1 MEHILKNAFVLQ
13 NYRDLLKRHMNPD
26 ERILNHRVKRMVEGQ
41 RGKKGKRSK
50 ERKSSKTTKETDIKE
65 SKTETKES
73 TREQHDS
80 SQEQT
85 RNDSG
90 GDSDE
95 EDTNN
100 GISHPILIYIDF
112 SKILVDMKI

>member
-112 SKILVDMKI
+112 SIINTWLI

>member
-1 MEHILKNAFVLQ
+1 MEHILKNAFLLQ
-13 NYRDLLKRHMNPD
+13 NYRDLLKRHMNP

-50 ERKSSKTTKETDIKE
+50 ERKSSRTSKETDIKK

-80 SQEQT
+80 AQEKT
-85 RNDSG
+85 RNDSSS
-90 GDSDE
+90 DSDE

-100 GISHPILIYIDF
+100 GILHPILIYDHF
-112 SKILVDMKI
+112 SKIYVGMKK

>member
-1 MEHILKNAFVLQ
+1 MEHILQNAFVLQ
-13 NYRDLLKRHMNPD
+13 NYRDLLKRHMNP
-26 ERILNHRVKRMVEGQ
+26 ERIVNHRVKRMVEGQ

-50 ERKSSKTTKETDIKE
+50 ERKSSRTSKETDIKK

-80 SQEQT
+80 AQEKT
-85 RNDSG
+85 RNDSS

-95 EDTNN
+95 DDTNN
-100 GISHPILIYIDF
+100 GILHPILTYVDF
-112 SKILVDMKI
+112 SKVYFCFRC

>member
-1 MEHILKNAFVLQ
+1 MEHILKNAFLLQ
-13 NYRDLLKRHMNPD
+13 NYRDLLKRHMNP
-26 ERILNHRVKRMVEGQ
+26 EKILNHRAKRMVEGQ
-41 RGKKGKRSK
+41 RGKKEKRIK
-50 ERKSSKTTKETDIKE
+50 EDKSSRTTKETDIKE

-80 SQEQT
+80 VEEKT
-85 RNDSG
+85 RNDLG

-100 GISHPILIYIDF
+100 GIVIQYLHILILE
-112 SKILVDMKI
+112 KMRG

>member
-1 MEHILKNAFVLQ
+1 MAHILQNAFVLQ
-13 NYRDLLKRHMNPD
+13 NYRDLLKRHVNP
-26 ERILNHRVKRMVEGQ
+26 ERIPNHRVKRMVEGQ
-41 RGKKGKRSK
+41 RGKKEKRSK
-50 ERKSSKTTKETDIKE
+50 ERKSSRTSKETDIKK

-80 SQEQT
+80 AQEKT

-90 GDSDE
+90 SGDWDE

-100 GISHPILIYIDF
+100 GILHPILIYVDF
-112 SKILVDMKI
+112 SSIL

>member
-1 MEHILKNAFVLQ
+1 MEHILQNAFVLQ
-13 NYRDLLKRHMNPD
+13 NYRDLLKRHMSS
-26 ERILNHRVKRMVEGQ
+26 ERMHSHRVKRMVEAQ

-50 ERKSSKTTKETDIKE
+50 ERKSSRTTKETDNKE
-65 SKTETKES
+65 RKTETKDS
-73 TREQHDS
+73 TRERHDS
-80 SQEQT
+80 AQEQT
-85 RNDSG
+85 KNDSD

-100 GISHPILIYIDF
+100 GILHPILTYVDF

>member
-1 MEHILKNAFVLQ
+1 MEHILKNAFLLQ

-50 ERKSSKTTKETDIKE
+50 ERKSSRTTKETDVKE
-65 SKTETKES
+65 SKTEMEES
-73 TREQHDS
+73 TREVRES
-80 SQEQT
+80 VEEKT

-90 GDSDE
+90 RVSYE

-100 GISHPILIYIDF
+100 GIFHARLIYTDF
-112 SKILVDMKI
+112 SKIYG

>member
-1 MEHILKNAFVLQ
+1 MEHILQNAFVLQ
-13 NYRDLLKRHMNPD
+13 NYRDLLKRHINP
-26 ERILNHRVKRMVEGQ
+26 ERILNHRVKRMVEAQ
-41 RGKKGKRSK
+41 KGKKRTRSK
-50 ERKSSKTTKETDIKE
+50 ERKSSKTTKETDIEE

-80 SQEQT
+80 AQEKT

-90 GDSDE
+90 DDSDE

-100 GISHPILIYIDF
+100 GILHPILTNVNF
-112 SKILVDMKI
+112 SNVYFCFG

>member
-13 NYRDLLKRHMNPD
+13 NYRDLLKRHMNPP
-26 ERILNHRVKRMVEGQ
+26 ERSLDHRVKRMVETQ

-50 ERKSSKTTKETDIKE
+50 ERKSSRTTKETDIEE

-80 SQEQT
+80 AQEQT

-100 GISHPILIYIDF
+100 GILHPILIYVDF
-112 SKILVDMKI
+112 SKIYVGMKI